1 MKHVVEGKKA
11 RAYLFNRN
19 QNAGDA
25 RSDDGV
31 LRMNCDEVFDVVTS
45 QQVNLLVEGKNNEN
59 AEQLADFN
67 LSVEKDIILCK
78 SYSLSSFNFYRNA
91 FEIADDVQL

>member
-19 QNAGDA
+19 QSSTDA
-25 RSDDGV
+25 RSDDV
-31 LRMNCDEVFDVVTS
+31 LRMNGDEVFDVVTS
-45 QQVNLLVEGKNNEN
+45 QQVNLLVESRNNEN
-59 AEQLADFN
+59 TEQLADFN

-78 SYSLSSFNFYRNA
+78 SFFHQHSLTILQKCFQSR
-91 FEIADDVQL
+91 